1 MVLKEKEGV
10 KTPYS
15 DIINWFEK
23 NVLELHYTDADAD
36 FNNALKQIE
45 PLCKLVDEFNP
56 NLEEQDRLF
65 FMEIVIWSLSICNKL
80 DKTESEK
87 AFSFDSAG
95 LGNEYFGNN

>member
-1 MVLKEKEGV
+1 
-10 KTPYS
+10 
-15 DIINWFEK
+15 
-23 NVLELHYTDADAD
+23 
-36 FNNALKQIE
+36 
-45 PLCKLVDEFNP
+45 LVDEYNP